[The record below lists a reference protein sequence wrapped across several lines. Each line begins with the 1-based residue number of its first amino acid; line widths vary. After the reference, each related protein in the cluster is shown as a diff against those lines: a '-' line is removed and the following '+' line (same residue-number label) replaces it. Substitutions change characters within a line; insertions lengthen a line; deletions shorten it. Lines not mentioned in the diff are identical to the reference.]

1 MAIRFRYAKVFFS
14 IMHDEVL
21 LLTLGARVTARVVTQ
36 KINVSDT
43 AVEQATAYKGTVAE
57 VAILC

>member
-1 MAIRFRYAKVFFS
+1 
-14 IMHDEVL
+14 MHDEVL
-21 LLTLGARVTARVVTQ
+21 LLTLGARVTTMVVTQ